1 MAEIEVTVVEEE
13 MEEKEANPFVETT
26 RKVLLAG
33 LGAVA
38 LAQEEAESFIN
49 KLVERGEIAEKD
61 GRQLL
66 KDLMERRK
74 EVAEEMAEEIPER
87 DLDVR
92 IERIL
97 HRMNVPS
104 KNDINA
110 LSRQITALTQKVDE
124 LKKAQ
129 A

>member
-1 MAEIEVTVVEEE
+1 MAEVEVTVVEEE
-13 MEEKEANPFVETT
+13 VEEKEPNPFVENT

-38 LAQEEAESFIN
+38 LAQDEAEAFVN

-61 GRQLL
+61 GRQLI

-74 EVAEEMAEEIPER
+74 EAAEEMVEEQEGE
-87 DLDVR
+87 LDVR

-110 LSRQITALTQKVDE
+110 LSRQITALTQKVEE
-124 LKKAQ
+124 LKESKK
-129 A
+129 

>member
-1 MAEIEVTVVEEE
+1 MAEVEVTVVEEE
-13 MEEKEANPFVETT
+13 VEEKEPNPFVETT

-38 LAQEEAESFIN
+38 LAQDEAESFVN

-61 GRQLL
+61 GRQLM

-74 EVAEEMAEEIPER
+74 EAAEEMMEAQES

-110 LSRQITALTQKVDE
+110 LSRQITALTQKVEE
-124 LKKAQ
+124 LKQAQ
-129 A
+129 K

>member
-1 MAEIEVTVVEEE
+1 MAEVEVKVVEEE
-13 MEEKEANPFVETT
+13 MEDKEPNPFLETT
-26 RKVLLAG
+26 RKVLLAT

-38 LAQEEAESFIN
+38 LAQEEVETFVD

-66 KDLMERRK
+66 KDFMERRK
-74 EVAEEMAEEIPER
+74 EKAEEMAEETES
-87 DLDVR
+87 DLDTQ

-97 HRMNVPS
+97 HRMSVPT

-124 LKKAQ
+124 LRKAQ
-129 A
+129 E